1 MVVTSTWRSITK
13 IPTRV
18 SSSHGLLQHDTND
31 LPEYDDDTTIIP
43 RSTSIV
49 ARRLPPTKPGKG
61 TAQRYVSGKMP
72 TNALPNAGRRERNF
86 GHGSQMQK
94 PAEMPVQVQAPVF
107 TGAES
112 EEDRI
117 AAMFATSS
125 EQWNKTQEQLAAY
138 VCLDGNEMIFVL
150 TVDEVRRRCIEVV
163 VEARVVADSRRIVPQ
178 CRHTRPR
185 RDMCVIVAVRKVCT
199 NNFTSKS

>member
-1 MVVTSTWRSITK
+1 
-13 IPTRV
+13 
-18 SSSHGLLQHDTND
+18 
-31 LPEYDDDTTIIP
+31 
-43 RSTSIV
+43 
-49 ARRLPPTKPGKG
+49 
-61 TAQRYVSGKMP
+61 
-72 TNALPNAGRRERNF
+72 
-86 GHGSQMQK
+86 MQK